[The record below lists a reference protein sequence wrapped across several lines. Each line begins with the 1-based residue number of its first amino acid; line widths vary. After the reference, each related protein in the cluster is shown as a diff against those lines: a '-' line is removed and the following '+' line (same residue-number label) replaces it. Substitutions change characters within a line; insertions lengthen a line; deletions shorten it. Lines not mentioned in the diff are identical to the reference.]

1 MSETSEGAAVPVDE
15 AAAAFD
21 ELRQEIALMRRALGG
36 LSAEHA
42 AIEIPD
48 YSQTLGK
55 MAAALNAIL
64 RTNKDLAEA
73 PALRMDAQNW
83 AEQIAAA
90 SRTARQADREALDHA
105 RSGFDEITRALSASF
120 ASARAADAQ
129 LMWVLGAA
137 GAGLVVG
144 IVIGVVVARFAGLGH

>member
-1 MSETSEGAAVPVDE
+1 MTETSEGAAAPVDE
-15 AAAAFD
+15 AAAAFE
-21 ELRQEIALMRRALGG
+21 ELRQEIALMRRAVAG

-42 AIEIPD
+42 SIEVPD

-64 RTNKDLAEA
+64 RTNKEFAEA
-73 PALRMDAQNW
+73 PALRMNAQNW

-90 SRTARQADREALDHA
+90 SRVARQVDREALDRA
-105 RSGFDEITRALSASF
+105 RSGLDEMTRALSASF
-120 ASARAADAQ
+120 ASARAAEAQ

-137 GAGLVVG
+137 GSGLAVG
-144 IVIGVVVARFAGLGH
+144 VLIGVVVARFVG

>member
-1 MSETSEGAAVPVDE
+1 MSETSEGAAPVDE
-15 AAAAFD
+15 AAAAFE

-64 RTNKDLAEA
+64 RTNKELSQF
-73 PALRMDAQNW
+73 PALQMNAQNW
-83 AEQIAAA
+83 AEHIADA
-90 SRTARQADREALDHA
+90 SRAARQADREALDRA
-105 RSGFDEITRALSASF
+105 RSGFDEITRTLTASF

-129 LMWVLGAA
+129 LMWILGAA
-137 GAGLVVG
+137 GSGPAVG
-144 IVIGVVVARFAGLGH
+144 VLIGVLFARFVG

>member
-1 MSETSEGAAVPVDE
+1 MSETSESAAAPVDE
-15 AAAAFD
+15 AAAAFE
-21 ELRQEIALMRRALGG
+21 ELRQEIALMRRALAG

-42 AIEIPD
+42 SIEVPD
-48 YSQTLGK
+48 YSQTLSK

-64 RTNKDLAEA
+64 KTNKDLAEA
-73 PALRMDAQNW
+73 PALRMNAQNW

-105 RSGFDEITRALSASF
+105 RSGFDEITRAMSASF

-129 LMWVLGAA
+129 LMWMLGVAGSGLAVGVL
-137 GAGLVVG
+137 
-144 IVIGVVVARFAGLGH
+144 IGMAIARISG

>member
-1 MSETSEGAAVPVDE
+1 MSETSEGAAAPVDE
-15 AAAAFD
+15 AAAAFE
-21 ELRQEIALMRRALGG
+21 ELRQEIALMRRALAG

-42 AIEIPD
+42 SIEIPD

-64 RTNKDLAEA
+64 RTNKELAEA
-73 PALRMDAQNW
+73 PALQMNAQNW
-83 AEQIAAA
+83 AEHIAAA
-90 SRTARQADREALDHA
+90 SRAARQADREALDQA
-105 RSGFDEITRALSASF
+105 RLGFDEIMHTLSASF

-137 GAGLVVG
+137 GSGLAVG
-144 IVIGVVVARFAGLGH
+144 VLIGVVLARFVG

>member
-1 MSETSEGAAVPVDE
+1 MSETSKGAAVPVDE

-64 RTNKDLAEA
+64 KTNKDLAEA
-73 PALRMDAQNW
+73 PALRMNAQNW

-105 RSGFDEITRALSASF
+105 RSGFDEITRAMSASF

-129 LMWVLGAA
+129 LMWMLGVAGSGLAVGVL
-137 GAGLVVG
+137 
-144 IVIGVVVARFAGLGH
+144 IGVVVARFVG

>member
-1 MSETSEGAAVPVDE
+1 MSEASEDAAPVDE
-15 AAAAFD
+15 AAAAFE
-21 ELRQEIALMRRALGG
+21 ELRQEIALMRRAVAG

-42 AIEIPD
+42 SIEAPD
-48 YSQTLGK
+48 YSQTLGR

-64 RTNKDLAEA
+64 KTNKELSEA
-73 PALRMDAQNW
+73 PALRMTAQNW

-90 SRTARQADREALDHA
+90 SQTVRRADREALDRA

-129 LMWVLGAA
+129 LMWLLGA
-137 GAGLVVG
+137 GGSGLTVG
-144 IVIGVVVARFAGLGH
+144 VLIGVVLARFVG